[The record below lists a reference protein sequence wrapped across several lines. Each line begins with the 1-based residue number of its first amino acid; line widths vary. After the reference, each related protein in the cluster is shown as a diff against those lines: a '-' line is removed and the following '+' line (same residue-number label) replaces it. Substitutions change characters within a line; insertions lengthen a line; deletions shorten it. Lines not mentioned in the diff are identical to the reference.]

1 MKLKTECHQDV
12 YFIIPEGEL
21 LAGQGDSELKEE
33 LDRLRIEGKK
43 RVVVDFSQV
52 PYIDSS
58 ILGQLVH
65 GYSVLKKEGG
75 GLKLLSPSKRIIDVL
90 TLTRLITVFEI
101 FQNRDEAIASWSS

>member
-1 MKLKTECHQDV
+1 MKLRTECHQDV

-33 LDRLRIEGKK
+33 LERLRAEGGK
-43 RVVVDFSQV
+43 RVVVDFSSV

-75 GLKLLSPSKRIIDVL
+75 GLKLLNPSKRILDVL
-90 TLTRLITVFEI
+90 NLTRLITVFEI
-101 FQNRDEAIASWSS
+101 FENRDEAIASWIN